1 MGPKAFKAS
10 TAKQVL
16 SQISRE
22 LGPDAFIISYRKIQD
37 SEGRF
42 WVEAT
47 ASSRAEG
54 VTPATIRLSIEE
66 TIAKIRSKKLFVPA
80 LVLIALIIA
89 GVTIWQLLSRN
100 TIINPLPQKFSIAV
114 ISFENQTGD
123 NSYNYL
129 NKVIPNLLISSLEQ
143 SGYFHVTS
151 WERVHD
157 LLKQMGKSGSDF
169 VDKDL
174 GFELC
179 QKDDIDAIVVG
190 SFAKA
195 GDIFILDVKVL
206 DIETKR
212 ILKSVNSRGKGEE
225 SILQSQVDEL
235 SKEISKGMGF
245 SEGKTERSPTRI
257 ADVTTSSLEAYYYF
271 LRGKE
276 YYSDQ
281 YWKEARNYFEKALGQ
296 DSSFAL
302 AYLYLAVSSSWLQE
316 RNAANE
322 AYKKAKYFSLRTT
335 EKERFLIDGRYALDI
350 ENNLEEAF
358 RIFKRMAENYPQEK
372 EAHLGLADV
381 YSFKRLYNLAIEE
394 YIKILELNPHDGE
407 TLRFIAFRY
416 YLLGNYE
423 KAVEYLKQVV
433 SIFPRDFL
441 ARLMMGRFYFE
452 MGKLDESLEK
462 YKEAFEIDPNVGI
475 DWKPS
480 YVCALQE
487 DYKETIKWIDYDIK
501 NNNFPYLKRWGEFVK
516 IFYLYWLGSLDE
528 AMSYLYR
535 YMKNETQEAR
545 ANASWMMGWIAYD
558 RSDFEETREH
568 FKKWIDCY
576 TQDILPQRKN
586 SEALKIHWTGWYYF
600 YLGLVDLKEGKIE
613 SAKSRLVDLH
623 SLLPGVLPEYK
634 SWITFYKNFLQ
645 AEIFLAEG
653 DVEEAIVLLEK
664 APPLGACIEN
674 FELLLHNVPFL
685 KDVLARAYRRSGEID
700 KAIAEYER
708 LIVFDPQGKE
718 RYLVH
723 PKCYYRLAELYE
735 QKGIKSKAIVH
746 YEKFLDLWQDADP
759 DIPEVIEAK
768 RRLSK
773 LQGQT

>member
-1 MGPKAFKAS
+1 MSPKAFKAS

-16 SQISRE
+16 SEISRE
-22 LGPDAFIISYRKIQD
+22 LGPDAIILSHRKIQD

-54 VTPATIRLSIEE
+54 VTPAKIRLATEE
-66 TIAKIRSKKLFVPA
+66 TIAKIRSKKLFLPA
-80 LVLIALIIA
+80 LVLIVLIAA
-89 GVTIWQLLSRN
+89 GVAIWQLLSRN
-100 TIINPLPQKFSIAV
+100 TVINPLPQKFSIAV

-123 NSYNYL
+123 NSYDYL

-157 LLKQMGKSGSDF
+157 LLKQMGKSDLDF
-169 VDKDL
+169 IDKDL

-195 GDIFILDVKVL
+195 GDIFITDVKVL

-235 SKEISKGMGF
+235 SRQISKGMGF

-302 AYLYLAVSSSWLQE
+302 AYLYLAVSSTWLQE

-322 AYKKAKYFSLRTT
+322 AYKKAKYFSSRAT
-335 EKERFLIDGRYALDI
+335 EKERLLIDGRYALYV

-372 EAHLGLADV
+372 EAHLGLADI
-381 YSFKRLYNLAIEE
+381 YSSKKLFNLAIEE
-394 YIKILELNPHDGE
+394 YDKILELNPHDGE
-407 TLRFIAFRY
+407 TLRFIAFSY

-423 KAVEYLKQVV
+423 KAIEYLKKVV

-452 MGKLDESLEK
+452 MRKLDESLEK

-487 DYKETIKWIDYDIK
+487 DYKETIKWIDYDIN

-528 AMSYLYR
+528 AMSYLHR
-535 YMKNETQEAR
+535 YMNNESQEAR

-558 RSDFEETREH
+558 RSEFEESREH
-568 FKKWIDCY
+568 FKKWFDCY
-576 TQDILPQRKN
+576 TQDLLPARKN
-586 SEALKIHWTGWYYF
+586 GEALKIHWTGWYYF
-600 YLGLVDLKEGKIE
+600 YLGLVDLKQGKIE
-613 SAKSRLVDLH
+613 SAKSRLVELH
-623 SLLPGVLPEYK
+623 SLLPGVLPKYK
-634 SWITFYKNFLQ
+634 SWITFYDNFLQ

-653 DVEEAIVLLEK
+653 AVEEAIILLEK
-664 APPLGACIEN
+664 SPPLGACIEN

-685 KDVLARAYRRSGEID
+685 KDVLARACRQNGEID

-735 QKGIKSKAIVH
+735 QKGIKSKAVVY
-746 YEKFLDLWQDADP
+746 YEKFLNFWQDADP
-759 DIPEVIEAK
+759 DIPEVIEAR

-773 LQGQT
+773 LQGQP